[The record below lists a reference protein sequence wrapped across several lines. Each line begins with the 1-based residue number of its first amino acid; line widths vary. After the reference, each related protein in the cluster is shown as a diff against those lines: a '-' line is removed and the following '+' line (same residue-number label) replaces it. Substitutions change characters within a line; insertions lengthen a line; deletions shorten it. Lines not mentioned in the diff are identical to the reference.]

1 MYMNF
6 LLKDYQVAMAVTFVV
21 LLPRHRPGHAQ
32 ILDLIVTACSLHIIC
47 TSYNNAPLN
56 NKKILEAFVSEVI
69 FGFEVLQKVY
79 VTERASCTHP
89 LSRRKQVRGLVK
101 C

>member
-1 MYMNF
+1 MYMHF
-6 LLKDYQVAMAVTFVV
+6 ILKDHQLAMAVTFAV
-21 LLPRHRPGHAQ
+21 LLPTHCLGHAQ
-32 ILDLIVTACSLHIIC
+32 ILDIIC

-89 LSRRKQVRGLVK
+89 LSRKKQVRRLVK